1 LSRLLFLPLAAVTMS
16 VTAPVAA
23 APAIAANPL
32 LVEWSQTNDL
42 PPYDLIRPEHYEPA
56 FAEGI
61 RQAQT
66 ALDAISGNSAPPD
79 FANTIEALERA
90 EPLLDRVSATF
101 FTVAGADS
109 RPDIQQI
116 EARIT
121 PELSRFSSSMLLDPK
136 LFARVDAVW
145 KQRDQLNL
153 SPEQARLLEITHRRF
168 VRAGAAL
175 PEAQRNRLAAIDT
188 EVSQLQVEF
197 SQNLLAD
204 QKAADAFLTKA
215 EMSGLPP
222 ATITA
227 AATKAVAA
235 GKAGMYL
242 ISSSRSDVENF
253 LTLADDRNARRK
265 IFTAFNQ
272 RGDNGDARDNNA
284 LITRMLRLRLEKA
297 KLLGYANHADY
308 VLEDSMAK
316 TPAAANELL
325 TRVYTAARNR
335 AIREEADL
343 LVLAKADGLTKIE
356 PWDWRYYS
364 EKLRRDRYAFDAN
377 QLQQYLP
384 LDGMVDALFESARR
398 LFGLTFAPRA
408 DAPVYADGVRVWEV
422 KKADGQQLGLFY
434 ADWFARDTKRPGAW
448 MNALRPQ
455 NGLTGAKP
463 IVVNN
468 ANFTPPAPGER
479 ATLTFDDAETLFH
492 EFGHALHGLFSRTRY
507 PSLAGTAVYR
517 DFVEFPSQINEHW
530 VSEPDILSKYARNA
544 DGDPLPPELLTNLL
558 KARTFNQG
566 YLTVQQLASALVD
579 MKLHQQAE
587 FPEDFSPRVF
597 EQQTL
602 LELQVPEAVGMR
614 HRLAHFSHLF
624 DGGYHAGYYA
634 YTWAEVL
641 EADAF
646 DAFTEAGSAWDQPT
660 ATRYRAEILER
671 GNSRDPAES
680 WLAFRGREPL
690 PDALLRNRGLE

>member
-1 LSRLLFLPLAAVTMS
+1 MSRYLSLPLAALVMT
-16 VTAPVAA
+16 VAAPVVA
-23 APAIAANPL
+23 APATAGNPL
-32 LVEWSQTNDL
+32 LADWTHTDGV
-42 PPYDLIRPEHYEPA
+42 PPYDLVRPEHYEPA
-56 FAEGI
+56 FDEGI
-61 RQAQT
+61 RQAQ
-66 ALDAISGNSAPPD
+66 AGLDAISGNRATPD

-90 EPLLDRVSATF
+90 GPLLDRVSAAF
-101 FTVAGADS
+101 FTVASADS
-109 RPDIQQI
+109 RPEIQQI

-121 PELSRFSSSMLLDPK
+121 PELSRFSSAMLLDPG
-136 LFARVDAVW
+136 LFSRVDAIW
-145 KQRDQLNL
+145 KQRDTLTL

-204 QKAADAFLTKA
+204 QKAADTFLTRA
-215 EMSGLPP
+215 EMTGLPP
-222 ATITA
+222 ATVNA
-227 AATKAVAA
+227 AATKAGAA
-235 GKAGMYL
+235 GKPDLYL
-242 ISSSRSDVENF
+242 ISSSRSDVETF
-253 LTLADDRNARRK
+253 LTLADNREARRK
-265 IFTAFNQ
+265 VFTAFNQ
-272 RGDNGDARDNNA
+272 RGDNGDANDNNA
-284 LITRMLRLRLEKA
+284 LITKMLRLRLEKA
-297 KLLGYANHADY
+297 KLLGHTNHADY

-325 TRVYTAARNR
+325 MRVYTAARNR
-335 AIREEADL
+335 ALQEEADL
-343 LVLAKADGLTKIE
+343 LVLAKADGLARIE

-398 LFGLTFAPRA
+398 LFGLTFTPRT
-408 DAPVYADGVRVWEV
+408 DVPVYADGVRVWEV
-422 KKADGQQLGLFY
+422 KTADDQQLGLFY

-448 MNALRPQ
+448 MNALRVQ

-530 VSEPDILSKYARNA
+530 VSEPDILGQFARNA
-544 DGDPLPPELLTNLL
+544 EGEPLPPALLANLL

-579 MKLHQQAE
+579 MKLHQQTQ
-587 FPEDFSPRVF
+587 FPEDFDPRIF
-597 EQQTL
+597 ERETL
-602 LELQVPEAVGMR
+602 AELQVPEAVGMR

-646 DAFTEAGSAWDQPT
+646 DAFVEADGAWDQT
-660 ATRYRAEILER
+660 VAGRYRTEILER
-671 GNSRDPAES
+671 GNSRDPADS
-680 WLAFRGREPL
+680 WLAFRGRAPL